1 MSLLLLIA
9 PVLAQDCDV
18 RTLEKELEDA
28 SPASSASA
36 FTALAACDGARA
48 KKKAPDAFE
57 KILSGGDANEAV
69 IAAITIDAGD
79 IARSWIGALQSDERS
94 SAIAALG
101 QACGQDEAVAGW
113 LVQTQKELGD
123 QFWSERWYRS
133 LATCRVEEIQALL
146 SSEIDN
152 PSDDRARFT
161 GVLEVYARN
170 LGMTAIPRLAALT
183 QELQAPQEIGLVINA
198 FGDAAGLGS
207 LEGAN
212 PEAVALASKTLVEIA
227 PTLPPKLNDQMRSV
241 LIALGDQ
248 DASDGLAAIRYA
260 ELVDGDGN
268 LQYGL
273 VAVSTQSCKKGK
285 MLVVHNAA
293 VINAGTL
300 WPDQLEAPVR
310 QAIDSSWDLSPGK
323 KCTVE
328 GDLEVFLT
336 PTPVPDAPAVETFQA
351 EQLEA
356 LAERGIAKQ
365 AHELHEALTLP

>member
-1 MSLLLLIA
+1 MSLLLLVA
-9 PVLAQDCDV
+9 PALAQDCDA
-18 RTLEKELEDA
+18 RALEKELASA
-28 SPASSASA
+28 SPASTASA
-36 FTALAACDGARA
+36 FTALAACDEARA
-48 KKKAPDAFE
+48 KKKAPTAFE

-69 IAAITIDAGD
+69 IAAITVDAGD
-79 IARSWIGALQSDERS
+79 TARSWIGDLQSDERS

-101 QACGQDEAVAGW
+101 QACGENEAVASW
-113 LVQTQKELGD
+113 LVQTQQALGD

-133 LATCRVEEIQALL
+133 LATCRVEGIQTLL

-152 PSDDRARFT
+152 PSEDRARFT

-170 LGMTAIPRLAALT
+170 LGMTAIPRLAALA
-183 QELQAPQEIGLVINA
+183 QELQDPQEIGLVINA

-227 PTLPPKLNDQMRSV
+227 PSLPTKIIDQMRSV

-248 DASDGLAAIRYA
+248 DASDALAAIRYA
-260 ELVDGDGN
+260 ELADGSGN
-268 LQYGL
+268 LHYGL

-285 MLVVHNAA
+285 MLVVHNAE
-293 VINAGTL
+293 VVNAGTL

-310 QAIDSSWDLSPGK
+310 EAIESTWDLAPAK
-323 KCTVE
+323 KCSVE

-336 PTPVPDAPAVETFQA
+336 KTPVADTPAVETFQA

-356 LAERGIAKQ
+356 LGERGVAKQ
-365 AHELHEALTLP
+365 TVEVHEALSLP